1 MERSFICVL
10 FESKWGKTKTTTS
23 PRVLRCSYRHIYKS
37 LLLRKMHSFYEGES
51 KQNSS
56 NGSLACF
63 FFSKRERP
71 NLRNISVKIK
81 WFVLAWLWTT
91 SWMCV
96 CGRRQVWL
104 SFCSCDYRYWLMRAC
119 FFITAIHHAVSAKT
133 MRLLF
138 LHNRRIALIFLI
150 YFLLIQCVTFTHSN
164 KVFLQE
170 KLIENQIESS
180 TLWQRMHLYME

>member
-1 MERSFICVL
+1 
-10 FESKWGKTKTTTS
+10 
-23 PRVLRCSYRHIYKS
+23 
-37 LLLRKMHSFYEGES
+37 MHSFYEGES

-170 KLIENQIESS
+170 KLIENQTESS